1 MKYNRQKRKSVDGQF
16 LTKITIVYLCIFSSP
31 FIISQF
37 APQTQI
43 THSPTENSRKGSEH
57 RAISL
62 STQSISHRDGK
73 DCSN

>member
-1 MKYNRQKRKSVDGQF
+1 MKHNRRNREPADGQF

-43 THSPTENSRKGSEH
+43 AHSPTEDSREGSEH
-57 RAISL
+57 RAISI
-62 STQSISHRDGK
+62 SAQSISHRDGK
-73 DCSN
+73 DCSD